1 MNAYGECSYE
11 ASKTFLFQTNS
22 TLLKYT
28 EICAYVLYQKHW
40 LKYVSSMYYIKST
53 D

>member
-11 ASKTFLFQTNS
+11 ATVVQTNS